1 MQNLDAQIMHY
12 RSKCRT
18 LHALLPKKETIK
30 FIAKELD
37 ERTRENCRLRDTVTM
52 LRKEMEELNC
62 IGSETVFNEEK
73 SGKMF
78 RDTELQALIEQDH
91 TPLESFEENQQ

>member
-1 MQNLDAQIMHY
+1 MHY

-30 FIAKELD
+30 FIKKELD
-37 ERTRENCRLRDTVTM
+37 ERTRENYRLKDTVTM

-62 IGSETVFNEEK
+62 IGSETNEKK

-78 RDTELQALIEQDH
+78 RDTELQTLTEQDD
-91 TPLESFEENQQ
+91 TPLDSFEENQQ